1 MEMPVFKCPS
11 CQASVK
17 YAKDKGGKRSKCPKC
32 GTAFTLPKV
41 GDNGEPQEH
50 DDDGG
55 HYGVAFV
62 DDDAER
68 EKRETALAKKGGPKK
83 PTQRIRVR
91 RKNIGDLDA
100 WRKVYHG
107 LLFLMIGA
115 CVWGGAYGLKMLV
128 IFLGLIQGPEFGP
141 NAALHLMPEDQ
152 AAIPGVRP
160 DIDRASFFLSLLSG
174 TDFFGTGRA
183 LMIISQILMFVVAA
197 LWMTGYG
204 LSLPIENRMGTRGQL
219 IFMFIL
225 SGTNLLLNIFLWL
238 LPIVGAIRY
247 VMVPYFAPEIVTHQ
261 VNTERVVPLHV
272 QWSAIP
278 TLEIILTLV
287 VHAVNLL
294 EPLMIGIFIWTIA
307 CMLRDDPMA
316 QRALGYIKLGF
327 GVLFI
332 ILVYHMYAVAGS
344 SSVLLIFLRVIYV
357 VWFAF
362 QTGMI
367 VKLATTCH
375 AARELLWFYLNP
387 DD

>member
-11 CQASVK
+11 CQASVR

-32 GTAFTLPKV
+32 GTGFTLPKV
-41 GDNGEPQEH
+41 QDNGPPGEH

-55 HYGVAFV
+55 HYGVAFT
-62 DDDAER
+62 DDEAER
-68 EKRETALAKKGGPKK
+68 EKREAAMAKQAGLKK

-91 RKNIGDLDA
+91 RKNIGDLEA
-100 WRKVYHG
+100 WRKVYHA
-107 LLFLMIGA
+107 LLFFMIGA
-115 CVWGGAYGLKMLV
+115 CVWGGAYALKMLV
-128 IFLGLIQGPEFGP
+128 IFLGLIQGPEYGP
-141 NAALHLMPEDQ
+141 NAALHLMPEGQ
-152 AAIPGVRP
+152 PAIPGVPP

-174 TDFFGTGRA
+174 TDFFGTARA

-204 LSLPIENRMGTRGQL
+204 LALPIENRMGSRGQL

-225 SGTNLLLNIFLWL
+225 SGTNLLLNLFLWL

-247 VMVPYFAPEIVTHQ
+247 VLAPYFAPEIITHE
-261 VNTERVVPLHV
+261 VSIERVVPIHV

-287 VHAVNLL
+287 VHTINLL
-294 EPLMIGIFIWTIA
+294 EPLMIGVFIWTVA

-332 ILVYHMYAVAGS
+332 ILAYHMYAVAGS
-344 SSVLLIFLRVIYV
+344 SAVLLRFLQVLYIL
-357 VWFAF
+357 WFAF

-367 VKLATTCH
+367 VKLATTCN
-375 AARELLWFYLNP
+375 AARELLRFYLNP